1 MVEQV
6 IYSKLF
12 LLQSLQLK
20 QELALFLDYLLAKQ
34 FAENIQTPKK
44 VPVFGCAKGKF
55 KISADF
61 NAPIDHF
68 DAYMPV

>member
-1 MVEQV
+1 MIEQQ

-20 QELALFLDYLLAKQ
+20 QELAFFLDYLLAKQ
-34 FAENIQTPKK
+34 FGEKEQSTKK

-55 KISADF
+55 KLSEDF

-68 DAYMPV
+68 DSYMPA